1 MGVAGSAAAPE
12 QARRLRVAVEGANM
26 GSLLTV
32 DIFLSVDGWAGSDGL
47 PGYFGY
53 LGPELEEWITTELAA
68 PQLVVMGRRT
78 YEALAG
84 LPDEARDESGHRM
97 TQLDKVVFSR
107 TLQQAVWPNTRI
119 CGQDLVD
126 EIRRMKADSDVP
138 LRTMGSLSLA
148 RQLLRAGLVDRLRL
162 MIFPLIAG
170 DAGRDPFFAD
180 MASAD
185 LELVDHRTLDGR
197 VLLVEY
203 RPTGKDIPRA

>member
-1 MGVAGSAAAPE
+1 M
-12 QARRLRVAVEGANM
+12 EGANM
-26 GSLLTV
+26 GSVLTV
-32 DIFLSVDGWAGSDGL
+32 DLFLSVDGWAGSEGL

-78 YEALAG
+78 YEALAA
-84 LPDEARDESGHRM
+84 LPDEARDESRDRM
-97 TQLDKVVFSR
+97 SQLDKVVFSR
-107 TLQQAVWPNTRI
+107 TLDQTVWPNTRI
-119 CGQDLVD
+119 CGEDLVE

-148 RQLLRAGLVDRLRL
+148 RQLTSAGLVERLRL
-162 MIFPLIAG
+162 VTFPLIAG
-170 DAGRDPFFAD
+170 DSGREAAFAD

-185 LELVDHRTLDGR
+185 LELVDHRALDGR

-203 RPTGKDIPRA
+203 RPTRRDIPRA

>member
-1 MGVAGSAAAPE
+1 
-12 QARRLRVAVEGANM
+12 M
-26 GSLLTV
+26 GSIVTV

-68 PQLVVMGRRT
+68 PQLAVMGRRT

-84 LPDEARDESGHRM
+84 LPDEARDESWHRM
-97 TQLDKVVFSR
+97 AQLDKVVFSR
-107 TLQQAVWPNTRI
+107 TLRQAAWPNTRI
-119 CGQDLVD
+119 CSRDLVD
-126 EIRRMKADSDVP
+126 EIQRMKADSDVP

-148 RQLLRAGLVDRLRL
+148 RQLTGIGLVDRLRL
-162 MIFPLIAG
+162 MTFPLIAG
-170 DAGRDPFFAD
+170 GAGRDAFFAD

-203 RPTGKDIPRA
+203 